1 MIHGINAPR
10 SVWGVE
16 VFEFYDLV
24 TDRQRDAHSF
34 HKQTNV
40 SSVRPSGALRRDEE
54 WAKKKKTRET
64 REVPTMISSGRESNK
79 SKTTSRARRDRKH
92 NNRVVV
98 EEEW

>member
-1 MIHGINAPR
+1 MDHSVFLMIHGINAPR

-40 SSVRPSGALRRDEE
+40 SSVWGI
-54 WAKKKKTRET
+54 KK
-64 REVPTMISSGRESNK
+64 G
-79 SKTTSRARRDRKH
+79 
-92 NNRVVV
+92 
-98 EEEW
+98 